1 MFGWYIVITHVQMI
15 KKLLVVL
22 LGAGL
27 CGCAKDP
34 ASLLNDGPE
43 PTGLDSEVLSVAGPL
58 QSDFQDATQLDV
70 YLMSMVEDVQSL
82 AYALRLID
90 PAVSEHNKFLKD
102 VIVDMLDLKLLSL
115 AQFLSSTENH
125 RVIRSA
131 CTVLKYSTE
140 DIFNSTNSCT
150 ETVLC
155 ERSHDVAL
163 VCVAEG
169 HATEEE
175 IAIPREYQPN

>member
-1 MFGWYIVITHVQMI
+1 MFGRYIVITHVQMI

-22 LGAGL
+22 MGVGL
-27 CGCAKDP
+27 CSCAKDR
-34 ASLLNDGPE
+34 ASLSNDGPE
-43 PTGLDSEVLSVAGPL
+43 PAGLESEVLSVSGPL

-82 AYALRLID
+82 AFALRLVD
-90 PAVSEHNKFLKD
+90 PAVSENNRFLKD
-102 VIVDMLDLKLLSL
+102 VIVNMLDLKLLSL
-115 AQFLSSTENH
+115 AQFLSNTKNH

-131 CTVLKYSTE
+131 CTVLKHATE
-140 DIFNSTNSCT
+140 DIFNSTKSCS
-150 ETVLC
+150 ETLLC

-169 HATEEE
+169 HATEHE
-175 IAIPREYQPN
+175 IAIPREN